1 MTIRNFFT
9 TALLAAALTAPV
21 LNLQSAPAATNLTE
35 ESRRKEAEMLA
46 VLRSDKPLGE
56 KAIACKM
63 LAVFG
68 SRDAVP
74 DLAALL
80 TNEQLSS
87 WARIGL
93 EAIPGA
99 EADRALR
106 QALGQVNGRLLVG
119 VINSIGVRRDV
130 GAISDLIERL
140 HAADDE
146 VAAAAAVALGRIG
159 GERAAQALT
168 RNLTQGTPSRMPGL
182 AEGCI
187 RCAEGF
193 LADKQAAPAA
203 RLYETV
209 RLAAVPKQKQLEATR
224 GVILARGDAGIPL
237 LMEQLKSADLDLLAI
252 GLRTARELPGRKA
265 TEALAGGLRAF
276 APERQPRVLLALADR
291 NDAAALPTIVEAAR
305 TGSEELR
312 LVAINVLERQGDVSV
327 IPTLLETAGDQNTKL
342 AQAAQASLVRLPG
355 ERVEADLLNRLQ
367 SAQGKTREVLIRVA
381 GQRQMGAAIPLMV
394 SATEAEEAGVRGAAV
409 QAVGLIGGVAQLE
422 PLVQRMQK
430 TTVAAE
436 RDDLETALIA
446 ISGRTGAASVPALLP
461 LVHNGQESVRVA
473 ALHAL
478 AAAGGPEALKVINAT
493 AVAEGDDALR
503 DEAVRT
509 LATWPNTWPEDG
521 AIVEPLLGLARG
533 GAKTSHQVLA
543 LRGYLQYVQGN
554 RNLGQPNKIAAVREV
569 LPLIKRPDEKRLVI
583 SVVDSLADPAVVDL
597 LVEFGGDAAVKEDAC
612 AALVKLCGRKN
623 SGLDAAV
630 RRKGLEA
637 AAEKT
642 GNEDLRKRA
651 RSQAAEI

>member
-237 LMEQLKSADLDLLAI
+237 LMEQLKSADLELLAI

-521 AIVEPLLGLARG
+521 AIVEPLLALARG

>member
-130 GAISDLIERL
+130 GAIGDLIERL

-168 RNLTQGTPSRMPGL
+168 RNLAQGTPSRMPGL

-237 LMEQLKSADLDLLAI
+237 LMEQLKSSDLDLLAI

-312 LVAINVLERQGDVSV
+312 LVAIHVLERQGDVSV

-381 GQRQMGAAIPLMV
+381 GQRQMGAAIPFMV

-461 LVHNGQESVRVA
+461 LARNGQESVRVA

-521 AIVEPLLGLARG
+521 AIVEPLLALARG

-554 RNLGQPNKIAAVREV
+554 RNLGQPKKIAAVREV

>member
-237 LMEQLKSADLDLLAI
+237 LMEQLKSADLELLAI

-521 AIVEPLLGLARG
+521 AIVEPLLALARG

-543 LRGYLQYVQGN
+543 LRGVPRSTCRAIGTSDSPT
-554 RNLGQPNKIAAVREV
+554 RS
-569 LPLIKRPDEKRLVI
+569 RP
-583 SVVDSLADPAVVDL
+583 
-597 LVEFGGDAAVKEDAC
+597 C
-612 AALVKLCGRKN
+612 AKCSR
-623 SGLDAAV
+623 
-630 RRKGLEA
+630 
-637 AAEKT
+637 
-642 GNEDLRKRA
+642 
-651 RSQAAEI
+651 